1 MEGFKLAANGAYGK
15 SNEESSFLYDPQYTM
30 KTTLNGQLLLTMLF
44 EEIYTNSK
52 SILLQGNTDG
62 LSFKV
67 LRSELD
73 KVLEIC
79 QNWEK
84 KTKLMLEYSYYKM
97 MAIRDVSTYLAV
109 YENGDIKH
117 KNAFEIDKEIYKN
130 PSMRIVPIA
139 LEKYFIDNIPVADT
153 IKNHRD
159 ILDFCLMTRCTKQFD
174 PYYHAIEKGQ
184 IIKRKL
190 SKTVR
195 YFASK
200 KGGFLFKKEVNTGK
214 LTGILIGQTITLFN
228 KKYDVPFEEYNI
240 DYSFYIKECN
250 KIIEAIV
257 PSTEQLSLF

>member
-1 MEGFKLAANGAYGK
+1 M
-15 SNEESSFLYDPQYTM
+15 
-30 KTTLNGQLLLTMLF
+30 
-44 EEIYTNSK
+44 
-52 SILLQGNTDG
+52 
-62 LSFKV
+62 
-67 LRSELD
+67 LRSELET
-73 KVLEIC
+73 VLSVC
-79 QNWEK
+79 KNWEK
-84 KTKLMLEYSYYKM
+84 QTKLMLEYSYYTL

-109 YENGDIKH
+109 YEDGSIKH

-139 LEKYFIDNIPVADT
+139 LEKYFVHGIPIADT

-159 ILDFCLMTRCTKQFD
+159 IFDFCLMTRCTKHFD
-174 PYYHAIEKGQ
+174 PYYHTIEKGQ

-214 LTGILIGQTITLFN
+214 LTGVLTGQTITLFN

-240 DYSFYIKECN
+240 DYLYYIKECN
-250 KIIEAIV
+250 KIIEAIT
-257 PSTEQLSLF
+257 PSVEQLSLF